1 MRPAKIVAIV
11 IGALLILVGIGVLA
25 SGIIVLSINGVYKD
39 SSGFFST
46 SDRAL
51 SSAGYALVTPDV
63 KLNIGSGDWLPGG
76 GLVQIRAT
84 SSGTAPVFIGI
95 GPSDQV
101 AEYLD
106 GVAYDE
112 VTNPEILSSWFSS
125 LAEYRHHDGGA
136 PSAPPGQQTFWVAEQ
151 EGQGTQ
157 TVQWNVRGGD
167 WTAVL
172 MNADASAPVNASVS
186 FGARL
191 GFLLPLGI
199 GLTVAGVVLLA
210 VGIVLVVLGA
220 RRSRPPLQPGYPGGA
235 PYGPPQQPA
244 YQPAP
249 YQQPPYTAPPYA
261 PPSYQQPS
269 YQPPP
274 QEQPPQE
281 QRRRR
286 SRRPTLLP
294 PRRRLPPLR
303 RLTSRLRRWRRPR
316 LGACPRRGLPW
327 ACLNGLRQRLQKS
340 RAPRGGYAARGSHW
354 KAETG
359 YLATYMASAAPVAS
373 RSHNSSPSIE

>member
-11 IGALLILVGIGVLA
+11 IGVLLILIGIGVLV

-51 SSAGYALVTPDV
+51 STSGYALVTPDV
-63 KLNIGSGDWLPGG
+63 KLSIGSGDWLPGG

-112 VTNPEILSSWFSS
+112 LTSFGWFFSPV
-125 LAEYRHHDGGA
+125 EYRSHDGGA
-136 PSAPPGQQTFWVAEQ
+136 PSAPPGQQTFWVAKQ
-151 EGQGTQ
+151 EGTGTQ
-157 TVQWNVRGGD
+157 TVRWSVQGGE

-186 FGARL
+186 LGVRL
-191 GFLLPLGI
+191 GFLLPLGV

-220 RRSRPPLQPGYPGGA
+220 RRSRPPLQPGYPS
-235 PYGPPQQPA
+235 GPPYVPPQ
-244 YQPAP
+244 
-249 YQQPPYTAPPYA
+249 YQQPPYQPPIAAEGPPAAAPPLVA
-261 PPSYQQPS
+261 PPAVPPSDQPAE
-269 YQPPP
+269 PP
-274 QEQPPQE
+274 
-281 QRRRR
+281 
-286 SRRPTLLP
+286 
-294 PRRRLPPLR
+294 
-303 RLTSRLRRWRRPR
+303 
-316 LGACPRRGLPW
+316 A
-327 ACLNGLRQRLQKS
+327 
-340 RAPRGGYAARGSHW
+340 GS
-354 KAETG
+354 
-359 YLATYMASAAPVAS
+359 P
-373 RSHNSSPSIE
+373 